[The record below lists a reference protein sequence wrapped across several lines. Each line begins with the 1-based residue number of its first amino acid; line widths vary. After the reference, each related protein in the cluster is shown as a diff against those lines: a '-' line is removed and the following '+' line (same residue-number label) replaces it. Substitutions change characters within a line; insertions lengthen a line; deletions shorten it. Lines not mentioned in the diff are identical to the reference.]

1 MAFRKPYLVVAIVG
15 ILGVSG
21 AAWWTQNQTSSNSST
36 ASSDAKSNPTTGDKN
51 AKNGNPN
58 GPAGVPRPASV
69 EVVKLEGTQVQDDVQ
84 SVGSLK
90 SKQNVMLRPE
100 VAGRVVALGFA
111 DGDRVKAGQVLVQL
125 DDALQRAEVKQS
137 QAQVAIASAN
147 FKRNQELVA
156 ENFVSKRVLDESD
169 ASLQV
174 AKAQLELSC
183 ARWARTSVVAP
194 FDGSLGLR
202 NVNLGDY
209 VKDGA
214 DLVGLE
220 DTSTMM
226 VDFKLPEKFAT
237 KLKPG
242 LKVQVLLDAF
252 PSRQFTATV
261 QAIDPAI
268 DVNGRSI
275 SIRASLPNSMG
286 EPFINKDAAG
296 GRPTGIVAAT
306 SSAATSSALAT
317 ASVANS
323 VQQKTSSVTIV
334 KKNSA
339 SGAAASGANNAAKV
353 KINAPLQKDL
363 AQALGCGVINKSVT
377 ANNAV
382 GSNNKAVKTGKAGA
396 PETAKAPMPLKPGMF
411 ARVVTVFAVKENAIM
426 VPEEAIVPQGGKQFV
441 MRVVSPEEVP
451 PEIMAAAKAAAA
463 SAALSS
469 NTSADKNKTPAADG
483 NKANTPEAPKLV
495 SLRQEVK
502 LGLRKAGKVEV
513 LEGLQLGQTI
523 VVAGQQRL
531 QKDVTPVRVVPSAK
545 PEGRGGNPNSAA
557 NPNVNPASNS
567 GSMASSAAS
576 R

>member
-1 MAFRKPYLVVAIVG
+1 VVT
-15 ILGVSG
+15 LE
-21 AAWWTQNQTSSNSST
+21 
-36 ASSDAKSNPTTGDKN
+36 ASQ
-51 AKNGNPN
+51 
-58 GPAGVPRPASV
+58 
-69 EVVKLEGTQVQDDVQ
+69 LQDDVQ

-137 QAQVAIASAN
+137 QAQVAIAAAN

-169 ASLQV
+169 ANLQV

-226 VDFKLPEKFAT
+226 VDFKLPEKFAS

-252 PSRQFTATV
+252 PNRQFAATV

-268 DVNGRSI
+268 DVNGRAI
-275 SIRASLPNSMG
+275 SIRASLPNSLG
-286 EPFINKDAAG
+286 EPLINKEAG
-296 GRPTGIVAAT
+296 GARPNAAAT
-306 SSAATSSALAT
+306 NSAASNALAT

-323 VQQKTSSVTIV
+323 AQQKTSSVTIV
-334 KKNSA
+334 KKNPA
-339 SGAAASGANNAAKV
+339 SGAAASGANNAPKI
-353 KINAPLQKDL
+353 KINAPMQKDL
-363 AQALGCGVINKSVT
+363 AQALGCAVANKTSMANNVNNANSATGANNKS
-377 ANNAV
+377 
-382 GSNNKAVKTGKAGA
+382 GK
-396 PETAKAPMPLKPGMF
+396 TAKAAAPSTAKGPMPLKPGMF
-411 ARVVTVFAVKENAIM
+411 ARVVTIFAVKENAIM
-426 VPEEAIVPQGGKQFV
+426 VPEEAIVPQGSKQFV
-441 MRVVSPEEVP
+441 IRVVSPEEVP
-451 PEIMAAAKAAAA
+451 AEIMATAKAAAAAAA
-463 SAALSS
+463 SAAQA
-469 NTSADKNKTPAADG
+469 NATNKSATPEVNQSAGSA
-483 NKANTPEAPKLV
+483 PEAPKLV

-513 LEGLQLGQTI
+513 LEGLQVGQTV

-531 QKDVTPVRVVPSAK
+531 QKDVSPVRVVPSAK
-545 PEGRGGNPNSAA
+545 PEGRGGANNAGAA
-557 NPNVNPASNS
+557 NPAVPSS
-567 GSMASSAAS
+567 VASSAAS

>member
-21 AAWWTQNQTSSNSST
+21 AAWWFQNQTSSNSSAT
-36 ASSDAKSNPTTGDKN
+36 SSDAKSNAPTGDKN
-51 AKNGNPN
+51 SKNANPN
-58 GPAGVPRPASV
+58 GPAGAPRPASV
-69 EVVKLEGTQVQDDVQ
+69 EVVKLEGSQVQDDVQ

-174 AKAQLELSC
+174 AKAQLDLSC
-183 ARWARTSVVAP
+183 AKWARTSVVAP

-252 PSRQFTATV
+252 PNRQFTATV

-268 DVNGRSI
+268 DVNGRAI

-286 EPFINKDAAG
+286 EPVINKEAAG
-296 GRPTGIVAAT
+296 GGRPATAAT
-306 SSAATSSALAT
+306 SSTVASAALAT

-323 VQQKTSSVTIV
+323 VQQKTSSVTIL

-363 AQALGCGVINKSVT
+363 AQALGCGVFNKSAT
-377 ANNAV
+377 ANNVA
-382 GSNNKAVKTGKAGA
+382 GSNNKSVKTSKAGA
-396 PETAKAPMPLKPGMF
+396 PETARAPMPLKPGMF
-411 ARVVTVFAVKENAIM
+411 ARVVTIFAVKENAIM

-469 NTSADKNKTPAADG
+469 NASADKNKTPAADG
-483 NKANTPEAPKLV
+483 SKTNTPEAPKLV

>member
-1 MAFRKPYLVVAIVG
+1 MFPLL
-15 ILGVSG
+15 LGGPRTHQIPIQTPPQIQNLPHPPVIKSG
-21 AAWWTQNQTSSNSST
+21 RPTNS
-36 ASSDAKSNPTTGDKN
+36 
-51 AKNGNPN
+51 
-58 GPAGVPRPASV
+58 GPGGQRPASV
-69 EVVKLEGTQVQDDVQ
+69 EVVQLEASQVQDDVQ

-100 VAGRVVALGFA
+100 VAGRVVSLGFT

-125 DDALQRAEVKQS
+125 DDALQRAEVKQA
-137 QAQVAIASAN
+137 QAQVAIAAAN

-183 ARWARTSVVAP
+183 ARWLRTTVVAP
-194 FDGSLGLR
+194 FNGTLGLR

-214 DLVGLE
+214 DLIGLE
-220 DTSTMM
+220 DTSSML
-226 VDFKLPEKFAT
+226 VDFKLPEKFT
-237 KLKPG
+237 NKVKPG
-242 LKVQVLLDAF
+242 LKVQVLLDSF
-252 PSRQFTATV
+252 PNRQFEATV
-261 QAIDPAI
+261 VAIDPAI
-268 DVNGRSI
+268 DVNGRALSV
-275 SIRASLPNSMG
+275 RALLPNNMG
-286 EPFINKDAAG
+286 EAVVNKEANARG
-296 GRPTGIVAAT
+296 MSGTLNTP
-306 SSAATSSALAT
+306 SAT
-317 ASVANS
+317 ASSASIPLSTTNGVVS
-323 VQQKTSSVTIV
+323 SSVTIV
-334 KKNSA
+334 NKKAMTPSDKQDTNNNKQVKKNT
-339 SGAAASGANNAAKV
+339 
-353 KINAPLQKDL
+353 PLQKDL
-363 AQALGCGVINKSVT
+363 AQALGCMLPNKS
-377 ANNAV
+377 NNMVAAV
-382 GSNNKAVKTGKAGA
+382 APIAPNSVKG
-396 PETAKAPMPLKPGMF
+396 PMPLKPGMF
-411 ARVVTVFAVKENAIM
+411 ARVVTVFSVKENAIM

-441 MRVVSPEEVP
+441 MRVVAPEEVP

-463 SAALSS
+463 SAALAS
-469 NTSADKNKTPAADG
+469 NGPADKNKTPAIDA
-483 NKANTPEAPKLV
+483 NKANAPEAPKLV

-545 PEGRGGNPNSAA
+545 SDGRGGNPNSAA
-557 NPNVNPASNS
+557 NSSVNPASNS

>member
-15 ILGVSG
+15 ILGVSA
-21 AAWWTQNQTSSNSST
+21 AAWWAQNSSNTHSNTSSDSKSASPTSDKSGRPTNS
-36 ASSDAKSNPTTGDKN
+36 
-51 AKNGNPN
+51 
-58 GPAGVPRPASV
+58 GPGGQRPASV
-69 EVVKLEGTQVQDDVQ
+69 EVVQLEASQVQDDVQ

-100 VAGRVVALGFA
+100 VAGRVVSLGFT

-125 DDALQRAEVKQS
+125 DDALQRAEVKQA
-137 QAQVAIASAN
+137 QAQVAIAAAN

-183 ARWARTSVVAP
+183 ARWLRTTVVAP
-194 FDGSLGLR
+194 FNGTLGLR

-214 DLVGLE
+214 DLIGLE
-220 DTSTMM
+220 DTSSML
-226 VDFKLPEKFAT
+226 VDFKLPEKFT
-237 KLKPG
+237 NKVKPG
-242 LKVQVLLDAF
+242 LKVQVLLDSF
-252 PSRQFTATV
+252 PNRQFEATV
-261 QAIDPAI
+261 VAIDPAI
-268 DVNGRSI
+268 DVNGRALSV
-275 SIRASLPNSMG
+275 RALLPNNMG
-286 EPFINKDAAG
+286 EAVVNKEANARG
-296 GRPTGIVAAT
+296 MSGTLNTP
-306 SSAATSSALAT
+306 SAT
-317 ASVANS
+317 ASSASIPLSTTNGVVS
-323 VQQKTSSVTIV
+323 SSVTIV
-334 KKNSA
+334 NKKAMTPSDKQDTNNNKQVKKNT
-339 SGAAASGANNAAKV
+339 
-353 KINAPLQKDL
+353 PLQKDL
-363 AQALGCGVINKSVT
+363 AQALGCMLPNKS
-377 ANNAV
+377 NNMVAAV
-382 GSNNKAVKTGKAGA
+382 APIAPNSVKG
-396 PETAKAPMPLKPGMF
+396 PMPLKPGMF
-411 ARVVTVFAVKENAIM
+411 ARVVTVFSVKENAIM

-441 MRVVSPEEVP
+441 MRVVAPEEVP

-463 SAALSS
+463 SAALAS
-469 NTSADKNKTPAADG
+469 NGPADKNKTPAIDA
-483 NKANTPEAPKLV
+483 NKANAPEAPKLV

-545 PEGRGGNPNSAA
+545 SDGRGGNPNSAA
-557 NPNVNPASNS
+557 NSSVNPASNS